1 MTRMRIISRILVT
14 VAAALAV
21 TSCGDVVRTGR
32 APVFLVIDSLAA
44 AKGNDDQKFFSF
56 LLSDV
61 ITNVTTPAPCTT
73 DNPCP
78 TVFNDPGQAVLRLV
92 PKDIGPAGAPSVPSS
107 NNEVTITRVHIKYR
121 RADGRNTQGL
131 DVPYEFDSATTGT
144 VPATGTVTV
153 GFQMVRHTAKEEAP
167 LVQLKNNGVIIT
179 TIAEVTLY
187 GRDMVGNDV
196 SAMGT
201 MEIDFGN
208 FGDTN

>member
-14 VAAALAV
+14 AVAAVAA
-21 TSCGDVVRTGR
+21 TSCGDVVRSGR

-44 AKGNDDQKFFSF
+44 AKGNDDQKFTSF

-61 ITNVTTPAPCTT
+61 ITNITTPAPCTT
-73 DNPCP
+73 DSPCP
-78 TVFNDPGQAVLRLV
+78 TVFNDPGQATLRLA
-92 PKDIGPAGAPSVPSS
+92 PKDIGPVGAPSVPST

-144 VPATGTVTV
+144 VPATGTITV
-153 GFQMVRHTAKEEAP
+153 GFQLVRHTAKEEAP

-179 TIAEVTLY
+179 TIAEITLY

-201 MEIDFGN
+201 IEIDFGN